1 MTIAARAALFR
12 EVSPESVRGNRG
24 MPARML
30 RAIGHT
36 GGHADPARQGR
47 RTTVSDHTK
56 NLPHIRH
63 RG

>member
-1 MTIAARAALFR
+1 
-12 EVSPESVRGNRG
+12 
-24 MPARML
+24 ML
-30 RAIGHT
+30 CAIGHT

-47 RTTVSDHTK
+47 RATVSDHTK